1 MLQVIIMHRSIFE
14 SLMRTLKGHLLYQ
27 AEYLSRLLVK
37 PPPGRS
43 EADVLKLAS
52 YLTSLQRFQEV
63 PQPKLVQLAKEVTY
77 AELAVGTVICRQ
89 GILSALPRVYAASA
103 GFVAA
108 SKAHPTAGTWM
119 SVLCKHCCLQA
130 LLWFPSKTQ
139 CQRLQSSHAVSVCAS
154 ALSCKQDICGCVQV
168 CLCSIL
174 CKQCRACFLLIF
186 FTHDLRHRVQPDA
199 NVPSTNRSHS
209 NDALEMAHACMHI
222 VLPHAQ

>member
-1 MLQVIIMHRSIFE
+1 MHRSIFE

-77 AELAVGTVICRQ
+77 AELAVGTLICRQ
-89 GILSALPRVYAASA
+89 GILFVLSQVYAVSA

-108 SKAHPTAGTWM
+108 SKAHSAAAALLSM
-119 SVLCKHCCLQA
+119 HCCLQA
-130 LLWFPSKTQ
+130 LLLFASKTN
-139 CQRLQSSHAVSVCAS
+139 CQGCKAHVLCLSVPGLFPAS
-154 ALSCKQDICGCVQV
+154 K
-168 CLCSIL
+168 
-174 CKQCRACFLLIF
+174 IF
-186 FTHDLRHRVQPDA
+186 V
-199 NVPSTNRSHS
+199 V
-209 NDALEMAHACMHI
+209 ACMSAC
-222 VLPHAQ
+222 VLSVQAQPLLLLLLADINCSQMPTPIHEPC

>member
-1 MLQVIIMHRSIFE
+1 MHRSIFE

-77 AELAVGTVICRQ
+77 TELAVGTVICRQ
-89 GILSALPRVYAASA
+89 GISFVLSQVYAVSA

-108 SKAHPTAGTWM
+108 SKAHPKQGTPHCWNTD
-119 SVLCKHCCLQA
+119 LCALQARYTVRAAKLMCCL
-130 LLWFPSKTQ
+130 
-139 CQRLQSSHAVSVCAS
+139 
-154 ALSCKQDICGCVQV
+154 
-168 CLCSIL
+168 CLCL
-174 CKQCRACFLLIF
+174 GCFLQARY
-186 FTHDLRHRVQPDA
+186 LRIRTSLLV
-199 NVPSTNRSHS
+199 
-209 NDALEMAHACMHI
+209 C
-222 VLPHAQ
+222 

>member
-1 MLQVIIMHRSIFE
+1 MHRSIFE

-89 GILSALPRVYAASA
+89 GILAALSQVYAVSA

-108 SKAHPTAGTWM
+108 CKAPSAAGTRM
-119 SVLCKHCCLQA
+119 SVHCKHCCLQA
-130 LLWFPSKTQ
+130 TVVVCKHGKLS
-139 CQRLQSSHAVSVCAS
+139 RLQSSCAVSVCAWT
-154 ALSCKQDICGCVQV
+154 LSCKHDI
-168 CLCSIL
+168 
-174 CKQCRACFLLIF
+174 
-186 FTHDLRHRVQPDA
+186 
-199 NVPSTNRSHS
+199 
-209 NDALEMAHACMHI
+209 
-222 VLPHAQ
+222 

>member
-1 MLQVIIMHRSIFE
+1 MHRSIFE

-89 GILSALPRVYAASA
+89 GILPALSQVYASSA

-108 SKAHPTAGTWM
+108 SKAHSAAAVLM
-119 SVLCKHCCLQA
+119 SMLCKHCCCLQA
-130 LLWFPSKTQ
+130 RSTVKGCKAHTLCLSMPRLFPASKMFAGAYKSACVLT
-139 CQRLQSSHAVSVCAS
+139 CAS
-154 ALSCKQDICGCVQV
+154 KATSAFG
-168 CLCSIL
+168 
-174 CKQCRACFLLIF
+174 
-186 FTHDLRHRVQPDA
+186 
-199 NVPSTNRSHS
+199 
-209 NDALEMAHACMHI
+209 
-222 VLPHAQ
+222 

>member
-1 MLQVIIMHRSIFE
+1 LQVIIMHRSIFE

-89 GILSALPRVYAASA
+89 GILPALPQVQ
-103 GFVAA
+103 
-108 SKAHPTAGTWM
+108 
-119 SVLCKHCCLQA
+119 CLQA
-130 LLWFPSKTQ
+130 LWRQAGHILLLEHPDVCALQALLPASKIH
-139 CQRLQSSHAVSVCAS
+139 CQRLHSSHAVSAH
-154 ALSCKQDICGCVQV
+154 AWPLSCKQDIC
-168 CLCSIL
+168 
-174 CKQCRACFLLIF
+174 
-186 FTHDLRHRVQPDA
+186 
-199 NVPSTNRSHS
+199 
-209 NDALEMAHACMHI
+209 
-222 VLPHAQ
+222 

>member
-1 MLQVIIMHRSIFE
+1 MHRSIFE

-37 PPPGRS
+37 PPTGRS

-89 GILSALPRVYAASA
+89 GILSVLPRVYAASA

-108 SKAHPTAGTWM
+108 SKAHPTAGTQM
-119 SVLCKHCCLQA
+119 SVHCKHCCGLQA
-130 LLWFPSKTQ
+130 RYSVKGCKAHTLCLSVPRLFPASKIFA
-139 CQRLQSSHAVSVCAS
+139 AVYKSACVLSCAS
-154 ALSCKQDICGCVQV
+154 NATSAF
-168 CLCSIL
+168 CLY
-174 CKQCRACFLLIF
+174 FY
-186 FTHDLRHRVQPDA
+186 P
-199 NVPSTNRSHS
+199 
-209 NDALEMAHACMHI
+209 
-222 VLPHAQ
+222 

>member
-1 MLQVIIMHRSIFE
+1 
-14 SLMRTLKGHLLYQ
+14 MRTLKGHLLYQ

-89 GILSALPRVYAASA
+89 GELSQVYAVSA

-108 SKAHPTAGTWM
+108 SKAHYTAAAVLM
-119 SVLCKHCCLQA
+119 SMLCKHCCCLQA
-130 LLWFPSKTQ
+130 RSTVKGCKAT
-139 CQRLQSSHAVSVCAS
+139 HAVCAHAW
-154 ALSCKQDICGCVQV
+154 ALSCKQVIC
-168 CLCSIL
+168 
-174 CKQCRACFLLIF
+174 
-186 FTHDLRHRVQPDA
+186 
-199 NVPSTNRSHS
+199 
-209 NDALEMAHACMHI
+209 
-222 VLPHAQ
+222 

>member
-1 MLQVIIMHRSIFE
+1 MHRSIFE

-37 PPPGRS
+37 PPTGRS

-89 GILSALPRVYAASA
+89 GELSQVYAVSA

-108 SKAHPTAGTWM
+108 SKAHYTAAAVLM
-119 SVLCKHCCLQA
+119 SMLCKHCCCLQA
-130 LLWFPSKTQ
+130 RSTVKGCKAT
-139 CQRLQSSHAVSVCAS
+139 HAVCAHAW
-154 ALSCKQDICGCVQV
+154 ALSCKQVIC
-168 CLCSIL
+168 
-174 CKQCRACFLLIF
+174 
-186 FTHDLRHRVQPDA
+186 
-199 NVPSTNRSHS
+199 
-209 NDALEMAHACMHI
+209 
-222 VLPHAQ
+222 